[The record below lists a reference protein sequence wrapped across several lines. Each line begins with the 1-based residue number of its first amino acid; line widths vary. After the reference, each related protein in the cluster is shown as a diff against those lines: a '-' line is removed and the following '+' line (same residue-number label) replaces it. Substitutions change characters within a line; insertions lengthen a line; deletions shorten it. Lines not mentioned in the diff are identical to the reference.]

1 MKTPVF
7 AATLA
12 AAGLAA
18 SAASAATK
26 TAVFAGGC
34 FWSVEKFFE
43 ATPGVTNAVKH
54 IEQRTVRKRA

>member
-1 MKTPVF
+1 MKTLAF
-7 AATLA
+7 ATALA
-12 AAGLAA
+12 AASLLG

-43 ATPGVTNAVKH
+43 
-54 IEQRTVRKRA
+54 ERE